1 MLKSYYKHACKFT
14 IFMFLYA
21 LCFARNTVEHV
32 VCMFYVRL
40 LQRTRGVGRG
50 GHTSLTSV
58 FRYPTCMHCEGCSG
72 VVCAVLITAVGWVYS
87 RKNHCVKLE
96 IAIFS
101 FEIMIVITD
110 IIYNI

>member
-14 IFMFLYA
+14 IFMFLYVTQHVLEILA
-21 LCFARNTVEHV
+21 VEHV

-40 LQRTRGVGRG
+40 LKGTRGVGRG
-50 GHTSLTSV
+50 VGSLTSV
-58 FRYPTCMHCEGCSG
+58 FCYPYALSG
-72 VVCAVLITAVGWVYS
+72 VVCVVLTTAVGWVYS